1 MVAGCGYEV
10 LSAEVDEALRGDAAL
25 SASQVDDVQ
34 RLREEAE
41 QLIQAG
47 RREDAERVLQQA
59 IVIIKTRM
67 SGLE

>member
-41 QLIQAG
+41 QLSQAG